1 MTYTKAVL
9 NSFAAL
15 GDPTRRTIFERVV
28 KQPAAVGELARGL
41 PVSRPAVSQHLRVLK
56 EAGLVTETPE
66 GTRRIYRLD
75 PRGIAAMRE
84 WLDAHWTAQLEAFR
98 QFADARPDL
107 ETQVKPREEKPK

>member
-1 MTYTKAVL
+1 MTYRKTAL
-9 NSFAAL
+9 DSFAAL
-15 GDPTRRTIFERVV
+15 GDPTRRAIFERVARR
-28 KQPAAVGELARGL
+28 PGAVGDLARGI

-84 WLDAHWTAQLEAFR
+84 WLDAHWNAQLEAFR
-98 QFADARPDL
+98 QFADAQSDL
-107 ETQVKPREEKPK
+107 ETPVKSEAEKPE